1 MSDWTQCDPAV
12 WKRELHGLMLRVND
26 SNDAE
31 PSDDILDAPVEPGVP
46 WVWRVFRVVDGSTE
60 TELDNGRAETCE
72 QAMTKAEEAAGTWR

>member
-31 PSDDILDAPVEPGVP
+31 PTDDILDAPVEPGVP
-46 WVWRVFRVVDGSTE
+46 WVW
-60 TELDNGRAETCE
+60 
-72 QAMTKAEEAAGTWR
+72 